1 MINYFPDYGFSLGMI
16 QFDFTMIALS
26 PQSCCGFFSVLGCRV
41 SFLVS
46 SRIFSF
52 LGAGAGGG
60 VGGVV
65 DSSTVSCDFGVFVKS
80 LSSLS
85 FYSTILLANQ
95 QLFYPNS

>member
-1 MINYFPDYGFSLGMI
+1 MINYFPDYGCSLGMI

-52 LGAGAGGG
+52 LGAGAEG
-60 VGGVV
+60 GGVV

-80 LSSLS
+80 LSSPS